1 MRWKRTPHSRFVIRI
16 HPVLKTLLSVFLS
29 CGTGGRGGRCVCV
42 CVCDRG
48 NGQTAEVPDGMQNG
62 KGLTLIGFG
71 KAHPDTISNAYA
83 HVHTHT
89 HKQIMGVL

>member
-1 MRWKRTPHSRFVIRI
+1 M
-16 HPVLKTLLSVFLS
+16 
-29 CGTGGRGGRCVCV
+29 CV